1 MGTLVLNNNQ
11 KRKQAHN
18 INTSNTTNTT
28 GNKMAEN
35 KQRVP
40 ITLRD
45 LFWQDPFFSSNW
57 HDFHK
62 IHDDMMQETRSI
74 WQKFDERMKK
84 FEETGLTPQPMTSNP
99 MTVMS
104 PEITQM
110 TPGWVFPKKLMRL
123 PSIFNEETSKDMLK
137 VSDLLY
143 KTSLKIETFYLVKN
157 YRYLV

>member
-1 MGTLVLNNNQ
+1 
-11 KRKQAHN
+11 
-18 INTSNTTNTT
+18 
-28 GNKMAEN
+28 MAEN

-45 LFWQDPFFSSNW
+45 LFWQDPFFSTNW

-137 VSDLLY
+137 VSDL
-143 KTSLKIETFYLVKN
+143 
-157 YRYLV
+157 R